1 MFAIRPER
9 ISQSRGMPRT
19 RQINVESAPEDD
31 IQDVHHDI
39 FNDSQVTQES
49 NAKSVPWTQ
58 NKTVLILVVVVILL
72 AAFVIYSMVKSN
84 NECARGGMPMN
95 QFAQRGPANYSA
107 TYNNLPVPTQ
117 QQMQQAQMQAQAQAQ
132 AQQAQA
138 QQAQAQAQQAQK
150 LAVPKQNKSEYQL
163 IAERT
168 AANLN
173 KKDKITIV
181 EEEPVVEESKKQ
193 ELSDKELKT
202 SDMKLIQQLDMNL
215 LQDAEFI
222 AREE

>member
-117 QQMQQAQMQAQAQAQ
+117 QQMQQAQQAQQMQQAQAQ
-132 AQQAQA
+132 QA

-150 LAVPKQNKSEYQL
+150 PVVPKQTKSEYQL

>member
-1 MFAIRPER
+1 MQEPGGGLPPFKFTDDGLRTIQRHECRLSMGFGRCSAKEHHRP
-9 ISQSRGMPRT
+9 S
-19 RQINVESAPEDD
+19 
-31 IQDVHHDI
+31 
-39 FNDSQVTQES
+39 
-49 NAKSVPWTQ
+49 
-58 NKTVLILVVVVILL
+58 
-72 AAFVIYSMVKSN
+72 
-84 NECARGGMPMN
+84 
-95 QFAQRGPANYSA
+95 

-215 LQDAEFI
+215 LQDAEYI

>member
-9 ISQSRGMPRT
+9 SERVGQARGPSRA
-19 RQINVESAPEDD
+19 RQINVDAAPEDD

-49 NAKSVPWTQ
+49 SAKSVPWTQ

-84 NECARGGMPMN
+84 NECARGGMPMPGN
-95 QFAQRGPANYSA
+95 QFAPRGPANYSN
-107 TYNNLPVPTQ
+107 TYNNLPVPQ
-117 QQMQQAQMQAQAQAQ
+117 
-132 AQQAQA
+132 
-138 QQAQAQAQQAQK
+138 QQAQAQAQQQAQAQHQAQAQAQQQAQQQAQAQK
-150 LAVPKQNKSEYQL
+150 QTKSEYQL

-181 EEEPVVEESKKQ
+181 EEEEAQAEESKKQ

-215 LQDAEFI
+215 LQDAEFL